1 MQSCHVAAGL
11 VVLTLGLSG
20 CTPWLPLVTHG
31 PPPSPTSTGP
41 AGKTP
46 VTGQPSA
53 QFCDK
58 AEAYLARFPD
68 VPLYR
73 PDPEVP
79 NPMGTLIC
87 WYTTDTHDPLKGV
100 TLEAQAL
107 KDDEDRAVFTE
118 QCRNGN
124 IGPGSTRINA
134 TWVTDHGWS
143 AWVAQHDPTFSEA
156 VLCTHD
162 QFYSVRVSKVAG
174 ATADDALA
182 TIMAAVD

>member
-20 CTPWLPLVTHG
+20 CAPWLPLVTHG
-31 PPPSPTSTGP
+31 PPPSPTLTGP

-73 PDPEVP
+73 PDPPEP
-79 NPMGTLIC
+79 DAMNTLSC
-87 WYTTDTHDPLKGV
+87 WYTSDILDPLKGV
-100 TLEAQAL
+100 NLEAQAL
-107 KDDEDRAVFTE
+107 NNDDDRAVFTE
-118 QCRNGN
+118 QCHDGN
-124 IGPGSTRINA
+124 IGPGSTRITA
-134 TWVTDHGWS
+134 GWVTDHGWS
-143 AWVAQHDPTFSEA
+143 AWIAQHDPVLSEA

-162 QFYSVRVSKVAG
+162 QFYSVRVSNVPG

-182 TIMAAVD
+182 TIMAAID